1 MLNESGESEDALCAE
16 SADRLE
22 AYRGIIVEALGR
34 QRLSTAE
41 VARSLGVDRSY
52 FGKLRRGERPLTE
65 RIKDELIDL
74 LRLDRRRLA
83 LAIEVMDQ
91 PKLYFDP
98 AFRNLCYYAHTMLTD
113 TMALSSAGG
122 DIDCG
127 IIIAAMTRERCE
139 LLARHAVKQLADQFA
154 AIQLFPRL
162 GEAA

>member
-1 MLNESGESEDALCAE
+1 MSAESRDEENPPFGE

-22 AYRGIIVEALGR
+22 AYRGVIVEALGR

-41 VARSLGVDRSY
+41 VARSLRVDRSY

-65 RIKDELIDL
+65 RIKGELIDL

-91 PKLYFDP
+91 PALYFDP

-154 AIQLFPRL
+154 SINLFPRL
-162 GEAA
+162 NEAA